1 MIESAGVPLQAAC
14 AREFCSF
21 TGTNRAEIA
30 IAFADIVGYSTL
42 MAADGPRTHASWN
55 HMLAHLVRPEAGRH
69 GGRIVQVMGDGVLA
83 EFPDVEAAFAWAA
96 AVQNGAVAR
105 PALAADD
112 RPITL
117 RIAIHCGRVTRD
129 GEGIFGEDVNI
140 AARLQEHAEPAG
152 ILLSG
157 EARAGLGDGFAEP
170 LRDLGH
176 LRLKNI
182 DRPVRAFAL
191 GLAQPAATV
200 PARHA
205 EAELPSVAVL
215 PFRSAAGDPADAY
228 FADGVIEDVILSLAA
243 LRELTVIARESTLTA
258 RETARS
264 MREIGRLLG
273 VRYVV
278 SGSVARRGGRIRV
291 HAELAETES
300 GATLWAERD
309 EAPIEGLF
317 DLQDRMVERIVAGLA
332 PQVRSAEL
340 QRALRKHPGSVT
352 AYDDW
357 LRAIDLM
364 SNLDKARF
372 LGGRTLLD
380 RALAEDPRF
389 AMAAGWSAQWHSL
402 MVGQGWSGDIAA
414 DRSRAAEMA
423 RLALALDPRNAMAL
437 TVLGHL
443 TSFHFRDAET
453 GLAHLQAALV
463 ACPNFARGWM
473 YTSCT
478 LSYLGRGT
486 EALRHAE
493 HATRLSP
500 MDQWQFQFSLTRA
513 IALYAGGDLKEAA
526 RWAAISFAQN
536 PHYTS
541 AHRYLAAAKA
551 AIGRLDEAAIA
562 VRALLEHEPDFRVC
576 SYMATRQPFRDP
588 RLAERYGNDLRRAGL
603 PD

>member
-1 MIESAGVPLQAAC
+1 
-14 AREFCSF
+14 
-21 TGTNRAEIA
+21 
-30 IAFADIVGYSTL
+30 
-42 MAADGPRTHASWN
+42 MAADAARTHAAWN
-55 HMLAHLVRPEAGRH
+55 SLLARLVRPEAGRQ

-83 EFPDVEAAFAWAA
+83 EFPDAGAALAWAA
-96 AVQNGAVAR
+96 AVQSGAAAR

-117 RIAIHCGRVTRD
+117 RIAVHCGRVTRD
-129 GEGIFGEDVNI
+129 GKGIFGEDVNI
-140 AARLQEHAEPAG
+140 AARLQEHAEPG
-152 ILLSG
+152 GVLLSG
-157 EARAGLGDGFAEP
+157 EARAGLGEDLPEH

-176 LRLKNI
+176 LWLKNI
-182 DRPVRAFAL
+182 DRPVRAFLL
-191 GLAQPAATV
+191 GLAPPAVTV
-200 PARHA
+200 PTRHA

-215 PFRSAAGDPADAY
+215 PFRSAAGDPEDTY

-258 RETARS
+258 RETART
-264 MREIGRLLG
+264 MREVGRLLG

-309 EAPIEGLF
+309 EASTEGLF

-340 QRALRKHPGSVT
+340 QRALRKHPNSIT

-364 SNLDKARF
+364 SSLDKARF

-389 AMAAGWSAQWHSL
+389 AMAAAWSAQWHSL

-423 RLALALDPRNAMAL
+423 RLALALDPRNATAL

-478 LSYLGRGT
+478 LSYLGRGA
-486 EALRHAE
+486 EALGHAE
-493 HATRLSP
+493 HAMRLSP

-513 IALYAGGDLKEAA
+513 IAHYASGELEEAA
-526 RWAAISFAQN
+526 RWAAIAFAQN

-562 VRALLEHEPDFRVC
+562 VRALLEHEPEFRVG
-576 SYMATRQPFRDP
+576 SYMALRQPFRDP
-588 RLAERYGNDLRRAGL
+588 RIAERYGNDLRRAGL

>member
-1 MIESAGVPLQAAC
+1 
-14 AREFCSF
+14 
-21 TGTNRAEIA
+21 
-30 IAFADIVGYSTL
+30 
-42 MAADGPRTHASWN
+42 MAADAARTHAAWN
-55 HMLAHLVRPEAGRH
+55 SLLARLVRPEAGRQ

-83 EFPDVEAAFAWAA
+83 EFPDAGAAFAWAT
-96 AVQNGAVAR
+96 AVQSGAAAR

-117 RIAIHCGRVTRD
+117 RIAVHCGRVTRD
-129 GEGIFGEDVNI
+129 GKGIFGEDVNI
-140 AARLQEHAEPAG
+140 AARLQEHAEPG
-152 ILLSG
+152 GVLLSG
-157 EARAGLGDGFAEP
+157 EARAGLGEDLPEH

-176 LRLKNI
+176 LWLKNI
-182 DRPVRAFAL
+182 DRPVRAFLL
-191 GLAQPAATV
+191 GLAPPAVTV
-200 PARHA
+200 PTRHA

-215 PFRSAAGDPADAY
+215 PFRSAAGDPADTY

-258 RETARS
+258 RETART
-264 MREIGRLLG
+264 MREVGRLLG

-309 EAPIEGLF
+309 EASTEGLF

-340 QRALRKHPGSVT
+340 QRALRKHPNSIT

-364 SNLDKARF
+364 SSLDKARF

-389 AMAAGWSAQWHSL
+389 AMAAAWSAQWHSL

-423 RLALALDPRNAMAL
+423 RLALALDPRNATAL

-453 GLAHLQAALV
+453 GLAHLQAALI

-473 YTSCT
+473 YASCT
-478 LSYLGRGT
+478 LSYLGRGA

-493 HATRLSP
+493 HAMRLSP

-513 IALYAGGDLKEAA
+513 IAHYASGQLDEAA
-526 RWAAISFAQN
+526 RWAAIAFAQN

-562 VRALLEHEPDFRVC
+562 VRALLEHEPGFRVG
-576 SYMATRQPFRDP
+576 SYMALRQPFRDP
-588 RLAERYGNDLRRAGL
+588 RIAERYGNDLRRAGL